1 MSNSIVKLVSGGG
14 NLAKLQDSPCKDNPR
29 VCRHGIT
36 IEVNRKAGPISESG
50 VVFNEYNKRAKK
62 KMGLPER
69 HAICKPAP
77 SDELGEWAQEFCRQS
92 KLQIEAA

>member
-1 MSNSIVKLVSGGG
+1 MEEAIWPSSRTPHARTI
-14 NLAKLQDSPCKDNPR
+14 PFCW
-29 VCRHGIT
+29 HGIT
-36 IEVNRKAGPISESG
+36 IEVYRKAGPISESG
-50 VVFNEYNKRAKK
+50 VVINEANKRAKK

-92 KLQIEAA
+92 A